1 METNDCDSF
10 RLDYIFNLQSWKASH
25 DSSKIEWPVSGISI
39 SELPKQPIS
48 CCISFGSAVLYMN
61 CPDGIWQTLAYKYF
75 TCVVSIMILAR
86 WSAVLWMPMCG
97 RARGDGDAV
106 VQQQAKAHKVAGTRF
121 LSRGPAPPVLP
132 PDFPQQP
139 ARSGLIPTTC
149 VPPPPPCVVPS
160 GK

>member
-1 METNDCDSF
+1 MA
-10 RLDYIFNLQSWKASH
+10 RIRYFNIRIAKTANFLLHQFWECR
-25 DSSKIEWPVSGISI
+25 IVY
-39 SELPKQPIS
+39 ELPRW
-48 CCISFGSAVLYMN
+48 Y
-61 CPDGIWQTLAYKYF
+61 LAYKYY

-86 WSAVLWMPMCG
+86 WSVLWMPMCG

-149 VPPPPPCVVPS
+149 VLPTMCGAKWQVSITQVDHQIRPNTWQPPDSRQHPLHPLYTAAHTL
-160 GK
+160 